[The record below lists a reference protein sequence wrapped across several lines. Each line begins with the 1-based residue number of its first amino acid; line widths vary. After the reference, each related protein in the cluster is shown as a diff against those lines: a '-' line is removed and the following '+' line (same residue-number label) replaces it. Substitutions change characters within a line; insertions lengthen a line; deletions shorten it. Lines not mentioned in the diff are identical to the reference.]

1 VLAAAAF
8 GVLLVAVVAV
18 IRLSATHQTPSAD
31 GRLRIGPGRSAG
43 QHHHREYA
51 DHEGHE
57 SSHVATSPFTVD
69 VHPTRCAARL
79 SSAGFSGREGS

>member
-1 VLAAAAF
+1 V
-8 GVLLVAVVAV
+8 
-18 IRLSATHQTPSAD
+18 SAD

-79 SSAGFSGREGS
+79 SSAG